1 MKTKEFYVVNSFAKK
16 SFEGNPAAIFV
27 EGNEIDEKKMQA
39 IARQMNLVETVF
51 IMEPDNKKEYDFE
64 LRYFTPIKEVPI
76 AGHPTVAA
84 FIALEASGKIHISNK
99 SNYIIKTKA
108 GLQEIKV
115 HKDNDETIV
124 MMESSKP
131 VFYQEIIDRHEV
143 AQVLGV
149 NVDDFI
155 EDLPIEPVHTGLGH
169 IVVPVK
175 SMDAL
180 MKVKRNINELKEL
193 CSRVNMS
200 EAQVFTFET
209 YDGKSNIHTRNICP
223 RNGIE
228 DPGCGIG
235 NSAVSAYILKN
246 KYPNEREIRLKA
258 EQGTI
263 VNMPC
268 VIETC
273 TTREEGNNMRVL
285 VGGTGRVMIKG
296 ECNIE

>member
-1 MKTKEFYVVNSFAKK
+1 MKTKEFYVVNSFGKK

-27 EGNEIDEKKMQA
+27 DGNEINEKNMQA

-51 IMEPDNKKEYDFE
+51 IMESDNEKEYDFQ

-84 FIALEASGKIHISNK
+84 FIALEDSGKIDISNRDK
-99 SNYIIKTKA
+99 YIIKTKA
-108 GLQEIKV
+108 GLKAIKL
-115 HKDNDETIV
+115 HKDNGKTIV

-131 VFYQEIIDRHEV
+131 VFYQEIIDSHKV
-143 AQVLGV
+143 AKVLGLD
-149 NVDDFI
+149 VDDLI
-155 EDLPIEPVHTGLGH
+155 EDLPVEPVHTGLGH
-169 IVVPVK
+169 VIVPVK

-180 MKVKRNINELKEL
+180 MKVKRNIKELKEL
-193 CSRVNMS
+193 CSGVNMS

-209 YDGKSNIHTRNICP
+209 YDKISHIHTRNICP

-235 NSAVSAYILKN
+235 NAAVSAYLLKN
-246 KYPNEREIRLKA
+246 KYPNEGQIRLKA

-268 VIETC
+268 VIETY
-273 TTREEGNNMRVL
+273 TIRDESNHIRVL
-285 VGGTGRVMIKG
+285 VGGTGIVMIKG